1 MKPARK
7 KGVTL
12 LVKNDG
18 GFEEGKEVVWSVV
31 GVWERCEE
39 GGVLEGLEDI
49 ALALWLCVDLWVGL
63 KGWGIVP
70 GGDCRYSILG
80 KGSN

>member
-39 GGVLEGLEDI
+39 GGVLEGWRTLRWPYGC
-49 ALALWLCVDLWVGL
+49 A
-63 KGWGIVP
+63 
-70 GGDCRYSILG
+70 
-80 KGSN
+80 